1 MRAATRMALAALTIV
16 LAHAAHA
23 QDALKLAVGQ
33 RGNWENAMPELGQKA
48 GIFKKHGLELEI
60 LYTQGGGETQQAVI
74 SGSVDIGIGVGTGGA
89 MGAFAKG
96 APIRAFANSMTG
108 AHDLY
113 WYVPANSPIKSMK
126 DAGGRSIAYST
137 RGSSTNMIVLGF
149 AKHFGIDAKP
159 VAAGNPAS
167 TFTQTMSGQID
178 VGWASPPFGV
188 EAIEQ
193 GRIRVVARG
202 SDVPSFRDQTVRV
215 QIVNAAALEAK
226 KDALARFV
234 QAWRETIDVDVC
246 RSGGHQGL
254 CGMGQ
259 RARSARQARSRRV
272 LPEGE
277 PRSGPHRR
285 HRAGRHGCDR
295 AEVPVGAADEGAA
308 RPLLPAAAR
317 DEVAP
322 RAASITGRPRRAA

>member
-16 LAHAAHA
+16 VAHAAQA

-113 WYVPANSPIKSMK
+113 WYVPATSPIKSMK

-149 AKHFGIDAKP
+149 LKHFGIDAKP

-193 GRIRVVARG
+193 NRIRVVARG

-215 QIVNAAALEAK
+215 QIVNAGALEAK

-234 QAWRETIDVDVC
+234 QAWRETIAWMYADPAAIKAYAEWVNVPEALASRVRDEFYPKENLDPDRIAGIEQAVTDAIELKFLAAPLTKEQLD
-246 RSGGHQGL
+246 RFFQL
-254 CGMGQ
+254 Q
-259 RARSARQARSRRV
+259 RA
-272 LPEGE
+272 
-277 PRSGPHRR
+277 
-285 HRAGRHGCDR
+285 
-295 AEVPVGAADEGAA
+295 
-308 RPLLPAAAR
+308 
-317 DEVAP
+317 
-322 RAASITGRPRRAA
+322 TK

>member
-1 MRAATRMALAALTIV
+1 MRAATRIALAALTIV

-113 WYVPANSPIKSMK
+113 WYVPATSPIKSMK

-234 QAWRETIDVDVC
+234 QAWRETIAWMYADPAAIKAYAEWVNVPEA
-246 RSGGHQGL
+246 L
-254 CGMGQ
+254 
-259 RARSARQARSRRV
+259 ARRV
-272 LPEGE
+272 
-277 PRSGPHRR
+277 
-285 HRAGRHGCDR
+285 
-295 AEVPVGAADEGAA
+295 
-308 RPLLPAAAR
+308 R
-317 DEVAP
+317 DEFYPKENLDPDRIAGIEQAVPDAIELKFLSAP
-322 RAASITGRPRRAA
+322 LTKEQLDRFFQLQPATK

>member
-16 LAHAAHA
+16 LAHAAQA

-113 WYVPANSPIKSMK
+113 WYVPATSPIKSMK

-149 AKHFGIDAKP
+149 LKHFGIDAKP

-193 GRIRVVARG
+193 NRIRVVARG

-215 QIVNAAALEAK
+215 QIVNAGALEAK

-234 QAWRETIDVDVC
+234 QAWRETIAWMYSDPAAIKAYAEWVDVPETLA
-246 RSGGHQGL
+246 RRVRDEFYPKENLDPDRIAGIEQAVTDAIELKFLSAPLTKEQL
-254 CGMGQ
+254 DRFFQLQ
-259 RARSARQARSRRV
+259 RA
-272 LPEGE
+272 
-277 PRSGPHRR
+277 
-285 HRAGRHGCDR
+285 
-295 AEVPVGAADEGAA
+295 
-308 RPLLPAAAR
+308 
-317 DEVAP
+317 
-322 RAASITGRPRRAA
+322 TK

>member
-1 MRAATRMALAALTIV
+1 
-16 LAHAAHA
+16 
-23 QDALKLAVGQ
+23 
-33 RGNWENAMPELGQKA
+33 
-48 GIFKKHGLELEI
+48 
-60 LYTQGGGETQQAVI
+60 
-74 SGSVDIGIGVGTGGA
+74 
-89 MGAFAKG
+89 
-96 APIRAFANSMTG
+96 
-108 AHDLY
+108 
-113 WYVPANSPIKSMK
+113 MK

-149 AKHFGIDAKP
+149 TKHFGIDAKP

-234 QAWRETIDVDVC
+234 QAWRETIAWMYADPAAIKAYAEWVNVPEA
-246 RSGGHQGL
+246 L
-254 CGMGQ
+254 
-259 RARSARQARSRRV
+259 ARRV
-272 LPEGE
+272 
-277 PRSGPHRR
+277 
-285 HRAGRHGCDR
+285 
-295 AEVPVGAADEGAA
+295 
-308 RPLLPAAAR
+308 R
-317 DEVAP
+317 DEFYPKENLDPDRIAGIEQAVTDAIELKFLSAP
-322 RAASITGRPRRAA
+322 LTKEQLDRFFQLQPATK

>member
-16 LAHAAHA
+16 LAHAAQA

-48 GIFKKHGLELEI
+48 GIFKKHGIELEI

-113 WYVPANSPIKSMK
+113 WYVPATSPIKSMK

-149 AKHFGIDAKP
+149 LKHFGIDAKP

-193 GRIRVVARG
+193 NRIRVVARG

-215 QIVNAAALEAK
+215 QIVNAGALEAK

-234 QAWRETIDVDVC
+234 QAWRETIAWMYSDPAAIKAYAEWVDVPETLA
-246 RSGGHQGL
+246 RRVRDEFYPKENLDPDRIAGIEQAVTDAIEL
-254 CGMGQ
+254 KFLAAPLTKEQLDRFFQLQ
-259 RARSARQARSRRV
+259 RA
-272 LPEGE
+272 
-277 PRSGPHRR
+277 
-285 HRAGRHGCDR
+285 
-295 AEVPVGAADEGAA
+295 
-308 RPLLPAAAR
+308 
-317 DEVAP
+317 
-322 RAASITGRPRRAA
+322 TK

>member
-16 LAHAAHA
+16 LAHAAQA

-113 WYVPANSPIKSMK
+113 WYVPATSPIKSMK

-149 AKHFGIDAKP
+149 LKHFGIDAKP

-193 GRIRVVARG
+193 NRIRVVARG

-215 QIVNAAALEAK
+215 QIVNAGALEAK

-234 QAWRETIDVDVC
+234 QAWRETIAWMYSDPAAIKAYAEWVDVPETLA
-246 RSGGHQGL
+246 RRVRDEFYPKENLDPDRIAGIEQAVTDAIEL
-254 CGMGQ
+254 KFLAAPLTKEQLDRFFQLQ
-259 RARSARQARSRRV
+259 RA
-272 LPEGE
+272 
-277 PRSGPHRR
+277 
-285 HRAGRHGCDR
+285 
-295 AEVPVGAADEGAA
+295 
-308 RPLLPAAAR
+308 
-317 DEVAP
+317 
-322 RAASITGRPRRAA
+322 TK

>member
-149 AKHFGIDAKP
+149 LKHFGIDAKP

-167 TFTQTMSGQID
+167 IFTQTMSGQID

-193 GRIRVVARG
+193 NRIRVVARG

-215 QIVNAAALEAK
+215 QIVNAGVLEAK

-234 QAWRETIDVDVC
+234 QAWRETIDWMYADPAAIKAYAEWVNVPEALARRVRDEFYPKENLDPDRIAGIEQAVADAIELKFLSAPLTKEQLD
-246 RSGGHQGL
+246 RFFQL
-254 CGMGQ
+254 Q
-259 RARSARQARSRRV
+259 RA
-272 LPEGE
+272 
-277 PRSGPHRR
+277 
-285 HRAGRHGCDR
+285 
-295 AEVPVGAADEGAA
+295 
-308 RPLLPAAAR
+308 
-317 DEVAP
+317 
-322 RAASITGRPRRAA
+322 TK

>member
-16 LAHAAHA
+16 LAHAAQA

-113 WYVPANSPIKSMK
+113 WYVPATSPIKSMK

-149 AKHFGIDAKP
+149 LKHFSIDAKP

-193 GRIRVVARG
+193 NRIRVVARG

-215 QIVNAAALEAK
+215 QIVNAGALEAK

-234 QAWRETIDVDVC
+234 QAWRETIAWMYSDPAAIQAYAEWVDVPETLA
-246 RSGGHQGL
+246 RRVRDEFYPKENLDPDRIAGIEQAVTDAIEL
-254 CGMGQ
+254 KFLAAPLTKEQLDRFFQLQ
-259 RARSARQARSRRV
+259 RA
-272 LPEGE
+272 
-277 PRSGPHRR
+277 
-285 HRAGRHGCDR
+285 
-295 AEVPVGAADEGAA
+295 
-308 RPLLPAAAR
+308 
-317 DEVAP
+317 
-322 RAASITGRPRRAA
+322 TK

>member
-193 GRIRVVARG
+193 DRIRVVARG

-234 QAWRETIDVDVC
+234 QAWRETIDWMYSDPAAIKAYAEWVNVPEA
-246 RSGGHQGL
+246 L
-254 CGMGQ
+254 
-259 RARSARQARSRRV
+259 ARRV
-272 LPEGE
+272 
-277 PRSGPHRR
+277 
-285 HRAGRHGCDR
+285 
-295 AEVPVGAADEGAA
+295 
-308 RPLLPAAAR
+308 R
-317 DEVAP
+317 DEFYPKENLDPDRIAGIEQAVTDAIELKFLSAP
-322 RAASITGRPRRAA
+322 LTKEQLDRFFQLQPAKK

>member
-1 MRAATRMALAALTIV
+1 MALAALTIV

-113 WYVPANSPIKSMK
+113 WYVPATSPIKSMK

-149 AKHFGIDAKP
+149 LKHFGIDAKP

-193 GRIRVVARG
+193 NRIRVVARG

-215 QIVNAAALEAK
+215 QIVNAAAIEAK

-234 QAWRETIDVDVC
+234 QAWRETIDWMYSDPAAIKAYAEWVNVPEALGRRVRDEFYPRENLDPDRIAGIDQAVTDAIELKFLAAPLTKEQLD
-246 RSGGHQGL
+246 RFFQL
-254 CGMGQ
+254 Q
-259 RARSARQARSRRV
+259 RA
-272 LPEGE
+272 
-277 PRSGPHRR
+277 
-285 HRAGRHGCDR
+285 
-295 AEVPVGAADEGAA
+295 
-308 RPLLPAAAR
+308 
-317 DEVAP
+317 
-322 RAASITGRPRRAA
+322 TK

>member
-1 MRAATRMALAALTIV
+1 MRAATRIALAALTIV

-159 VAAGNPAS
+159 IAAGNPAS

-234 QAWRETIDVDVC
+234 QAWRETIAWMYADPAAIKAYAEWVNVPEA
-246 RSGGHQGL
+246 L
-254 CGMGQ
+254 
-259 RARSARQARSRRV
+259 ARRV
-272 LPEGE
+272 
-277 PRSGPHRR
+277 
-285 HRAGRHGCDR
+285 
-295 AEVPVGAADEGAA
+295 
-308 RPLLPAAAR
+308 R
-317 DEVAP
+317 DEFYPKENLDPDRIAGIEQAVTDAIELKFLSAP
-322 RAASITGRPRRAA
+322 LTKEQLDRFFQLQPATK